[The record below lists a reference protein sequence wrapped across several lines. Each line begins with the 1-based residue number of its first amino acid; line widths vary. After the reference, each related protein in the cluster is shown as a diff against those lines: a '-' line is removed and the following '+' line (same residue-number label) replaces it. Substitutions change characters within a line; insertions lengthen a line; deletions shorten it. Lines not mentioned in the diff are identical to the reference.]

1 MWGFWMD
8 DFPKFFTWGTENVR
22 VVAALFPSLWL
33 DLAEYVLVLH
43 SRANPAVNLG
53 STESVPQGCGWSH
66 QLILLVFS
74 SENLHSIG
82 SAPLSINLLKFWTLI
97 CFQIEQLKFFMFLFD
112 KMIMTKLKMW
122 IALVLPSWYGS
133 WQSPPYCCG
142 RRWCTP
148 AWGDSW
154 RRRRWCSAPT
164 PRPRVSPGSPAGW
177 CRTLSIIQFGWGWN
191 REKYKKFSRQFCP
204 CQNMQPD
211 FPWKMICHNFSK

>member
-1 MWGFWMD
+1 MGFLNGWLPQIFHMGNRKCQGCCCS
-8 DFPKFFTWGTENVR
+8 FCIFVTWFGWICSCI
-22 VVAALFPSLWL
+22 A
-33 DLAEYVLVLH
+33 
-43 SRANPAVNLG
+43 
-53 STESVPQGCGWSH
+53 PQGKSRSKSGKYWECTPGVRSH
-66 QLILLVFS
+66 QLILLVFL

-82 SAPLSINLLKFWTLI
+82 SAPLSIDLLKFWTLI

-177 CRTLSIIQFGWGWN
+177 CRTLSIFQF
-191 REKYKKFSRQFCP
+191 RCIVRKTE
-204 CQNMQPD
+204 
-211 FPWKMICHNFSK
+211 I